1 MTTAPTSSK
10 SGLTAQ
16 LTQLAWPLM
25 LSNLAYSMIGVT
37 DTLFMGRL
45 GEVEVGAVG
54 LGWMYAFTLTL
65 LFRSYTNSVTTFVA
79 RAFGANQPQDM
90 RKWYGVYFTLTLLL
104 AVFIMLVG
112 QPLLNLIVQASNPDP
127 ELAKA
132 LLTYARIRLWETPFA
147 LLVILNVGYFL
158 GVGNSRV
165 PLMLSWFTVL
175 LNAGLAYVFI
185 FHFGWGVAGAGWGA
199 FIAVVVQC
207 LISFA
212 LIFHLH
218 GRMRP
223 LWPSWKDT
231 LRTFKLGIPMGLA
244 DLSEVAGFAVFM
256 TIISRLG
263 TLELAASQIANQMA
277 SFGFMPAFALSAATG
292 SLVSRYMGEKNVPTA
307 QKVGW
312 RGTIL
317 GGSFMTLVALA
328 FIFVPVPLVKL
339 FTSDPELIALC
350 VTIMRVMA
358 LYQVVDGIAIILGGA
373 LSGAGDTRF
382 RMMVT
387 VIGSWTLLVLPAY
400 LLTEN
405 GYGVQGAWTGA
416 LIYIASI
423 ALIYLWRFWSGR
435 WKTKTL

>member
-1 MTTAPTSSK
+1 MTTARRN
-10 SGLTAQ
+10 SGLTSQ

-45 GEVEVGAVG
+45 GQVEVGAVG
-54 LGWMYAFTLTL
+54 LGWMYAFTITL

-79 RAFGANQPQDM
+79 RAFVAGEPQEM
-90 RKWYGVYFTLTLLL
+90 RKWYGVYFTLSLFL
-104 AVFIMLVG
+104 AVLVMLLG
-112 QPLLNLIVQASNPDP
+112 QPLIQAIVNLSNPEP
-127 ELAKA
+127 ELARA
-132 LLTYARIRLWETPFA
+132 LLTYAKIRLWETPFA

-158 GVGNSRV
+158 GVGNSRI
-165 PLMLSWFTVL
+165 PLILSWMTVI
-175 LNAGLAYVFI
+175 LNAILAWIFI
-185 FHFGWGVAGAGWGA
+185 FQFGWGVAGAAWGA

-207 LISFA
+207 AVSFA
-212 LIFHLH
+212 ILFRQH
-218 GRMRP
+218 GVMRP
-223 LWPSWKDT
+223 LWPHWRDAS
-231 LRTFKLGIPMGLA
+231 RTFRLGLPMGLA
-244 DLSEVAGFAVFM
+244 DLSEVAGFSVFM

-292 SLVSRYMGEKNVPTA
+292 SLVSRFIGERSVTTA
-307 QKVGW
+307 QRVGW
-312 RGTIL
+312 RGTII
-317 GGSFMTLVALA
+317 GGSFMTLVAIA
-328 FIFVPVPLVKL
+328 FITVPVPLVKL
-339 FTSDPELIALC
+339 FTSDPALIDLC
-350 VTIMRVMA
+350 VKIMRVMA

-382 RMMVT
+382 RMLVT
-387 VIGSWTLLVLPAY
+387 VLGSWSLLVLPAY

-416 LIYIASI
+416 LIYITSI

>member
-1 MTTAPTSSK
+1 MTTARTP
-10 SGLTAQ
+10 SGLTSQ

-25 LSNLAYSMIGVT
+25 LSNLAYSMLGVT

-45 GEVEVGAVG
+45 GQVEVGAVG

-79 RAFGANQPQDM
+79 RAFGANEPREM
-90 RKWYGVYFTLTLLL
+90 RKWYGVYFTISVLLALIITLL
-104 AVFIMLVG
+104 G
-112 QPLLNLIVQASNPDP
+112 QPLLNWIVQLSNPEP

-132 LLTYARIRLWETPFA
+132 LLTYARIRLLETPFA
-147 LLVILNVGYFL
+147 LLVILNVGFLL
-158 GVGNSRV
+158 GVGNSRI
-165 PLMLSWFTVL
+165 PLILSWMTVI
-175 LNAGLAYVFI
+175 LNALLAWVFI
-185 FHFGWGVAGAGWGA
+185 FQFHWGVAGAAWGA
-199 FIAVVVQC
+199 FISVVVQC
-207 LISFA
+207 VVSFVV
-212 LIFHLH
+212 LFKLH
-218 GRMRP
+218 GVMRP
-223 LWPSWKDT
+223 LWPHWRDSART
-231 LRTFKLGIPMGLA
+231 LRLGIPMGLA

-292 SLVSRYMGEKNVPTA
+292 SLVSRFIGEQSVTTA
-307 QKVGW
+307 QRVGW
-312 RGTIL
+312 RGTVL
-317 GGSFMTLVALA
+317 GGSFMTLIAVA
-328 FIFVPVPLVKL
+328 FIAFPVPLVNL
-339 FTSDPELIALC
+339 FTHDPALVALC
-350 VTIMRVMA
+350 VQIMRVMA

-382 RMMVT
+382 RMLVT
-387 VIGSWTLLVLPAY
+387 VLGSWSLLVLPAY

-405 GYGVQGAWTGA
+405 GYGVQGAWMGA
-416 LIYIASI
+416 LIYITAI